1 MKKNGRH
8 GDNSCLPL
16 YKLTQRYAL
25 RRGQRFDHIRH
36 SGADIGIHEEGGVLF
51 RAFFRLGQFQ
61 AGHSQPGIQ
70 RELHLSVGI
79 GVRGGHQMEF
89 LYSHTF
95 LKRLCHGIQAVLYG
109 DRGIGHRRLS
119 AFESCRWQLHAV

>member
-1 MKKNGRH
+1 M
-8 GDNSCLPL
+8 
-16 YKLTQRYAL
+16 L
-25 RRGQRFDHIRH
+25 RRPYHPPLPSPYLQPESDTPGYILGEH
-36 SGADIGIHEEGGVLF
+36 SGTDIGIHEERGIFF